1 MRLSFIMFAA
11 TALVL
16 SIFFKPDAAAA
27 AQSPSKLSCPA
38 AWSNDSSAKR
48 TRVDFTTRFIHN
60 APLDFPADPAPYGA
74 VIGDE
79 LFCAYSNGHG
89 FLITI
94 PGKPRRCYDVTEQPT
109 PTSYQMTDA
118 YCTYT
123 KTGDAAKDAIQIRET
138 ALPNRETAIH
148 GVRLGMSHDQVAASI
163 TPKVAPLRI
172 DDSEEVYV
180 LPDTQQLLVGYGGL
194 PERVVF
200 EELKPKLG
208 QVRGL
213 FIEARE
219 RFGVPEE
226 IGSLLNKPM
235 VWSGLDGVRLAVL
248 TTPNFRGTRF
258 SDEYE
263 FLLDEH
269 WFVKTLDKD
278 LDLLPKD

>member
-1 MRLSFIMFAA
+1 MRISFIAFAA
-11 TALVL
+11 TALFL

-27 AQSPSKLSCPA
+27 EDSLSKLSCPA
-38 AWSNDSSAKR
+38 AWSKDPSAKR
-48 TRVDFTTRFIHN
+48 IRVNFTSMFGHN
-60 APLDFPADPAPYGA
+60 APLDFHADPAPYGA

-94 PGKPRRCYDVTEQPT
+94 PGKPRRCYDVAERSTLAG
-109 PTSYQMTDA
+109 YIMTDA

-138 ALPNRETAIH
+138 APLDRETAIH

-163 TPKVAPLRI
+163 PPKVAPTRI
-172 DDSEEVYV
+172 DDFEEVYV
-180 LPDTQQLLVGYGGL
+180 LPDTQQLLVGYGGSHD
-194 PERVVF
+194 RVVF

-213 FIEARE
+213 FIELKE
-219 RFGVPEE
+219 WFGFPDKN
-226 IGSLLNKPM
+226 GWPGDPM
-235 VWSGLDGVRLAVL
+235 VWSGLDGVRLVVP
-248 TTPNFRGTRF
+248 TTPKFRNESF

-269 WFVKTLDKD
+269 SYTGKLDEE
-278 LDLLPKD
+278 LNLRPIE